1 MLIAK
6 KERRLDNFP
15 WDMTAVSSNEIY
27 GTKGT
32 LLRGKRVLIGVTGS
46 IAAIEVPHLIR
57 EILRYSG
64 EPIVV
69 LSEEA
74 KRFVTLDALTWST
87 GKVPFPEISGLSEH
101 IRWSVDPDHK
111 VDLFILCPATA
122 NSISKLAVGIADG
135 PVTLSA
141 LACIG
146 AKIPL
151 IIVPAAHKV
160 LLDNPITEKNI
171 DILTKV
177 GVKFISSEEVENKH
191 KFPSLE
197 KLMEA
202 IFDSIN
208 PPQPLKGK
216 KVLLTGGATREY
228 IDDVRYLSNPSSGL
242 SSHFVVDALQQ
253 LGAEVFLILGEGNT
267 LDKTL
272 ITYPFTIVKST
283 DEMYQQVINEL
294 STDSYDSLISVAAV
308 TDYAPYH
315 QAGKIPSGQTEISIK
330 LKPTIK
336 IIKSIREKY
345 PSLFIVAYKAEVG
358 IPEDELLRKGKLFLE
373 QNKVEIVCAN
383 WVGEE
388 DKGFMSQTNELFIIQ
403 EDKDIIPL
411 KGSKQRIGKE
421 LAQIIADNISRRQE
435 SI

>member
-1 MLIAK
+1 M
-6 KERRLDNFP
+6 
-15 WDMTAVSSNEIY
+15 SSSEIY

-32 LLRGKRVLIGVTGS
+32 LLRGKRILIGVTGS

-64 EPIVV
+64 EPVV
-69 LSEEA
+69 ILSKEA
-74 KRFVTLDALTWST
+74 QRFVTLDALTWST

-160 LLDNPITEKNI
+160 LLDNPIVEKNI
-171 DILTKV
+171 DILTDL
-177 GVKFISSEEVENKH
+177 GVKFISSEEVENKY
-191 KFPSLE
+191 KFPSLG

-202 IFDSIN
+202 IFNSIN
-208 PPQPLKGK
+208 SLKTLKGK

-228 IDDVRYLSNPSSGL
+228 IDDVRYISNPSSGL
-242 SSHFVVDALQQ
+242 SSYYVANSLQE
-253 LGAEVFLILGEGNT
+253 LGAEVVLILGEGNT
-267 LDKTL
+267 LDKTS
-272 ITYPFTIVKST
+272 ISYPFTVVQST
-283 DEMYQQVINEL
+283 DDMYQQVIKEL
-294 STDSYDSLISVAAV
+294 STESYDSLVSVAAV
-308 TDYAPYH
+308 TDYTPNY
-315 QAGKIPSGQTEISIK
+315 QVGKITSGQNELSIK
-330 LKPTIK
+330 LKPTTK
-336 IIKSIREKY
+336 IVKSVREKY
-345 PSLFIVAYKAEVG
+345 PSLFIVTYKAEVG
-358 IPEDELLRKGKLFLE
+358 LQRDELIRKGELFLE
-373 QNKVEIVCAN
+373 QNKVEMVCAN
-383 WVGEE
+383 WVGEK
-388 DKGFMSQTNELFIIQ
+388 DKGFMSHTNELFIIQ
-403 EDKDIIPL
+403 ENKDPIPL
-411 KGSKQRIGKE
+411 TGSKQKIGKE
-421 LAQIIADNISRRQE
+421 LALIIADNINRRQE

>member
-1 MLIAK
+1 M
-6 KERRLDNFP
+6 DNFP

-171 DILTKV
+171 DILTKL

-202 IFDSIN
+202 IFESIN
-208 PPQPLKGK
+208 PLLLLKGK
-216 KVLLTGGATREY
+216 KVLVTGGATREY
-228 IDDVRYLSNPSSGL
+228 IDDIRYISNPSTGL
-242 SSHFVVDALQQ
+242 SSYYVANALQE
-253 LGAEVFLILGEGNT
+253 LGAEIFLIVGEGNA
-267 LDKTL
+267 LDKTDL
-272 ITYPFTIVKST
+272 NYPFTVVRSTEDMYNQVKK
-283 DEMYQQVINEL
+283 EL
-294 STDSYDSLISVAAV
+294 STSSFDSFVSVAAV
-308 TDYAPYH
+308 ADYTPNY
-315 QAGKIPSGQTEISIK
+315 QVGKIPSGKDDLLLK
-330 LKPTIK
+330 LQPTVK
-336 IIKSIREKY
+336 IVKSIRKAY
-345 PSLFIVAYKAEVG
+345 PSLFIVTYKAEVG
-358 IPEDELLRKGKLFLE
+358 LPKGELIQKGELFLE
-373 QNKVEIVCAN
+373 QNEVELVCAN
-383 WVGEE
+383 WVGEK
-388 DKGFMSQTNELFIIQ
+388 DKGFMSHTNELFIIQ
-403 EDKDIIPL
+403 ENKDVIPL
-411 KGSKQRIGKE
+411 TGSKQKIGRD
-421 LAQIIADNISRRQE
+421 LALIIADNINRRQE

>member
-1 MLIAK
+1 
-6 KERRLDNFP
+6 
-15 WDMTAVSSNEIY
+15 
-27 GTKGT
+27 

-69 LSEEA
+69 LSDEA

-171 DILTKV
+171 DILTKL
-177 GVKFISSEEVENKH
+177 GVKFTSSEEVEDKY

-208 PPQPLKGK
+208 SSQPLKGK
-216 KVLLTGGATREY
+216 KILLTGGATREY
-228 IDDVRYLSNPSSGL
+228 IDDIRYLSNPSTGL
-242 SSHFVVDALQQ
+242 SSHYVADALQH
-253 LGAEVFLILGEGNT
+253 LGADVLLIFGEGNT
-267 LDKTL
+267 LDKAS
-272 ITYPFTIVKST
+272 ISYPFTVVKST
-283 DEMYQQVINEL
+283 DDMYQQVIKEL
-294 STDSYDSLISVAAV
+294 STDSYDSLVSVAAV
-308 TDYAPYH
+308 SDYAPHH
-315 QAGKIPSGQTEISIK
+315 QAGKIPSGQTELSIK

-336 IIKSIREKY
+336 IVKSIREKY
-345 PSLFIVAYKAEVG
+345 PSLYIVTYKAEVG
-358 IPEDELLRKGKLFLE
+358 ISKADLIQKGTIFLE
-373 QNKVEIVCAN
+373 QNKVEMVCAN
-383 WVGEE
+383 WVGEV
-388 DKGFMSQTNELFIIQ
+388 DKGFMSQTNEIFIIQ
-403 EDKDIIPL
+403 DKKEIIPL
-411 KGSKQRIGKE
+411 KGSKQRIGTD
-421 LAQIIADNISRRQE
+421 LALIIADNINRRQE
-435 SI
+435 SV

>member
-1 MLIAK
+1 MLIVK

-74 KRFVTLDALTWST
+74 RRFVTLDALTWST
-87 GKVPFPEISGLSEH
+87 GKIPFSEISGLSEH

-111 VDLFILCPATA
+111 VDLFILCPATV

-151 IIVPAAHKV
+151 IIVPAAHRV

-171 DILTKV
+171 DILTKL
-177 GVKFISSEEVENKH
+177 GVKFISSEEVENKY

-202 IFDSIN
+202 VFDSIN
-208 PPQPLKGK
+208 PSQNVRSPILTILVGGPVTILAPQAWRTSSDGQPAST
-216 KVLLTGGATREY
+216 LT
-228 IDDVRYLSNPSSGL
+228 
-242 SSHFVVDALQQ
+242 
-253 LGAEVFLILGEGNT
+253 
-267 LDKTL
+267 
-272 ITYPFTIVKST
+272 
-283 DEMYQQVINEL
+283 
-294 STDSYDSLISVAAV
+294 
-308 TDYAPYH
+308 
-315 QAGKIPSGQTEISIK
+315 PSGISM
-330 LKPTIK
+330 
-336 IIKSIREKY
+336 IISAVASPGSY
-345 PSLFIVAYKAEVG
+345 PSTSSW
-358 IPEDELLRKGKLFLE
+358 
-373 QNKVEIVCAN
+373 N
-383 WVGEE
+383 
-388 DKGFMSQTNELFIIQ
+388 
-403 EDKDIIPL
+403 
-411 KGSKQRIGKE
+411 
-421 LAQIIADNISRRQE
+421 
-435 SI
+435 